1 MNEQDFSLLTEEYL
15 DGTLSPEGR
24 AALRAEVQANPE
36 HRRLFE
42 EQARQHIRIHAQ
54 TSRVDFTESQRIA
67 VMVVDIAGKHRDPN
81 AFMDILRRK
90 PLRERL
96 AILLRGLRAPRDT
109 LNYQNAKAELLR
121 MFTPVSV
128 SMAINMAVILLIFC
142 MVPLVLPP
150 PKQEGITVDMRPV
163 PASTTLDPIDA
174 NPVAPPRNDDRNIPD
189 MVAAATPPAAPSAHV
204 TMDYTTPGQTD
215 YDGTPPSP
223 ATHNAGTS
231 SPIPSHSPIGSIPGL
246 TGRDPY
252 SRSKILEK
260 TPGSDLTEKAV
271 LKSLRW
277 LKGSQSADGSWPG
290 QDNTAMTGLAL
301 LAYLAHDEVTSSSE
315 FGRTVE
321 NALKYL
327 LARQDSRGCF
337 SQNVYAHAIATY
349 AMAEAF
355 TMTRIVNLKTPL
367 ENGVRIIIDG
377 QQTNGS
383 FDYNYKKGDRFDT
396 SVTGWQIQALKA
408 ALIAGVDLPGLEESL
423 SRSARFLQTEAFARD
438 GSGFVYDGKPGIP
451 APGGG
456 RPSMTGVGV
465 LCLQMLGKPNSPQ
478 ALAGLKTLQKA
489 ELEWPATGKAGV
501 YAGYYITQAK
511 FHSIDKVEWKRW
523 NKLMQKQLLTQQ
535 KSDGHW
541 EQGDH
546 DNGSYVYTTTLS
558 TLMLEVYYRYLP
570 TYAKRPE
577 SAPLTTRSSDEV
589 SVDVR

>member
-15 DGTLSPEGR
+15 DGTLSPGGR
-24 AALRAEVQANPE
+24 AALLAEVQANPE

-96 AILLRGLRAPRDT
+96 AILLRGLRAPSDT
-109 LNYQNAKAELLR
+109 LTYQNARAELLR

-128 SMAINMAVILLIFC
+128 SMAINVAIILLIFC

-163 PASTTLDPIDA
+163 PTATTLDPIEA
-174 NPVAPPRNDDRNIPD
+174 NPATPPRNDDRNIGY
-189 MVAAATPPAAPSAHV
+189 MVAAATAPATPTDHV
-204 TMDYTTPGQTD
+204 VVDDATPGPTG
-215 YDGTPPSP
+215 YDGTPPTPEAHNMGPASP
-223 ATHNAGTS
+223 V
-231 SPIPSHSPIGSIPGL
+231 PSHNPVGSIPGL
-246 TGRDPY
+246 TGRDSN
-252 SRSKILEK
+252 SRADILQKI
-260 TPGSDLTEKAV
+260 PGSDLTEKAV

-277 LKGSQSADGSWPG
+277 LKANQTSEGYWPG
-290 QDNTAMTGLAL
+290 QDTTAMTGLAL
-301 LAYLAHDEVTSSSE
+301 LAYLAHGEVPVSKE
-315 FGRTVE
+315 FGSTVE
-321 NALKYL
+321 SALKYL
-327 LARQDSRGCF
+327 LGHQDSRGYF

-349 AMAEAF
+349 AVAEAF

-367 ENGVRIIIDG
+367 ENGVRLIIDG

-408 ALIAGVDLPGLEESL
+408 ALIAGVNLPGLEESL

-451 APGGG
+451 ATGGG
-456 RPSMTGVGV
+456 KPSMTGVGV
-465 LCLQMLGKPNSPQ
+465 LCLQMLGKPNAPQ
-478 ALAGLKTLQKA
+478 VLAGLKTLQNA

-501 YAGYYITQAK
+501 YAGYYINQAK
-511 FHSIDKVEWKRW
+511 FHGNDKTAWNRW
-523 NKLMQKQLLTQQ
+523 NNLMKKQLLTRQ
-535 KSDGHW
+535 KPDGHW
-541 EQGDH
+541 EQGDY
-546 DNGSYVYTTTLS
+546 DNGSHVYTTTLS

-577 SAPLTTRSSDEV
+577 SAPPSNRSSDEV

>member
-15 DGTLSPEGR
+15 DSTLSPEGR

-96 AILLRGLRAPRDT
+96 AILLRGLRAPRGSST
-109 LNYQNAKAELLR
+109 FQNAKAELLR
-121 MFTPVSV
+121 IFTPVSV
-128 SMAINMAVILLIFC
+128 SMAVNIAVILLIFC
-142 MVPLVLPP
+142 MVPFVLPP
-150 PKQEGITVDMRPV
+150 PKTDNYPVSLRPV
-163 PASTTLDPIDA
+163 STPTPLEPIEPAPAAAAGKSA
-174 NPVAPPRNDDRNIPD
+174 RNISD
-189 MVAAATPPAAPSAHV
+189 MLAAVTPATPSAHV
-204 TMDYTTPGQTD
+204 TVDDTPPGPTE
-215 YDGTPPSP
+215 YDGTSQNP
-223 ATHNAGTS
+223 ATHNTGTA

-252 SRSKILEK
+252 SRSDILRK

-355 TMTRIVNLKTPL
+355 TMTRIVNLRTPL

-423 SRSARFLQTEAFARD
+423 SRSARFLLTEAFARD

-511 FHSIDKVEWKRW
+511 FHSNDKVEWKRW

-546 DNGSYVYTTTLS
+546 DNGSHVYTTTLS